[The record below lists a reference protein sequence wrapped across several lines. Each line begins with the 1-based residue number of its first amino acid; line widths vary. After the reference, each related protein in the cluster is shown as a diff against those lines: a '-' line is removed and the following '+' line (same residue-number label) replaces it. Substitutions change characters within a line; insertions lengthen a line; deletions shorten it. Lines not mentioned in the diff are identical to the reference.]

1 MIPSQRSLFDIP
13 DDVAYFNCG
22 YMSPLLNS
30 VTQAGIEGIKRKA
43 NPWSLSPVDFFT
55 ESDTVRQLFADIIG
69 ARPNDIA
76 IIPSASYGI
85 GIAAKNLNLQKG
97 QHILVLEDQFPSN
110 IYAWQELA
118 KENEAEIRT
127 ISKPAD
133 QDWTKVVLQSID
145 PKTAIATLPHCL
157 WTDGGLLDLEKIGEA
172 LRSVGARL
180 VLDVTQSLGAMPLD
194 INRVKPDFLIA
205 AAYKWLL
212 GPYSVGFLYVAPEH
226 QEGVPLE
233 HNWLNRKGS
242 EDFSRLVDYQDDFQ
256 PGAIRFDMGQ
266 RANFALMPM
275 AVEALRQILQW
286 GVQNIYDTL
295 THKTTAI
302 AEQGLQMGLNSVP
315 LEYRAGHF
323 LGLQFDQGVP
333 DTLLADLAKDRIYV
347 SARGNSLRV
356 TPHLYNT
363 EEDADKLIYS
373 LKKVLEVA

>member
-13 DDVAYFNCG
+13 EDVAYFNCG
-22 YMSPLLNS
+22 YMSPFLNS
-30 VTQAGIEGIKRKA
+30 VTQAGINGIMRKA

-55 ESDTVRQLFADIIG
+55 ESDVARQLFADIIG
-69 ARPNDIA
+69 AGPKDIA
-76 IIPSASYGI
+76 IIPAASYGI
-85 GIAAKNLNLQKG
+85 GIAARNLQLQKG

-133 QDWTKVVLQSID
+133 QDWTTAVLQSIG
-145 PKTAIATLPHCL
+145 PKTAIAALPHCL

-172 LRSVGARL
+172 LRTVGAKL

-194 INRVKPDFLIA
+194 INKVKPDFLIA
-205 AAYKWLL
+205 ASYKWLL
-212 GPYSVGFLYVAPEH
+212 GPYSVGFMYAAPEH
-226 QEGVPLE
+226 QDGIPLE

-242 EDFSRLVDYQDDFQ
+242 EDFSRLVDYQEDFQ

-275 AVEALRQILQW
+275 AVEALRQILEW
-286 GVQNIYDTL
+286 GVQNIYETL
-295 THKTTAI
+295 TQKTAAI
-302 AEQGLQMGLNSVP
+302 AEQGQQIGLQSVP

-333 DTLLADLAKDRIYV
+333 KTLLKELAEDNIYV

-363 EEDADKLIYS
+363 EEDADKLIHS
-373 LKKVLEVA
+373 LKKVLEIA

>member
-30 VTQAGIEGIKRKA
+30 VTQAGIEGIMRKA

-55 ESDTVRQLFADIIG
+55 ESNTARQLFADIISAG
-69 ARPNDIA
+69 QNDIA

-85 GIAAKNLNLQKG
+85 GIAARNLQIHKG

-118 KENEAEIRT
+118 KENDAEIQT
-127 ISKPAD
+127 VLKPAN
-133 QDWTKVVLQSID
+133 QGWTQTILHSIT
-145 PKTAIATLPHCL
+145 PKTAIAALPHCL

-172 LRSVGARL
+172 LRSVGAKL

-205 AAYKWLL
+205 ASYKWLL
-212 GPYSVGFLYVAPEH
+212 GPYSVSFIYVAPEH
-226 QEGVPLE
+226 QDGIPLE

-275 AVEALRQILQW
+275 AVEALRQILKW
-286 GVQNIYDTL
+286 GVQNIYETL
-295 THKTTAI
+295 THKTAVI
-302 AEQGLQMGLNSVP
+302 AEQGQQMGLKSVP
-315 LEYRAGHF
+315 LDYRAGHF
-323 LGLQFDQGVP
+323 LGLQFDEGVP
-333 DTLLADLAKDRIYV
+333 DTLLTDLANEKIYV

-363 EEDADKLIYS
+363 EEDADKLIRS